1 MSLDK
6 TAFLK
11 PVPVDLV
18 EFEIPELGGSVFI
31 RGMTVVERSK
41 FERQFRTRKGDTNER
56 KMNEIRQRMLIACVC
71 NSDGQQL
78 LNEADVEA
86 IGKQRADIVERL
98 VNAAQ
103 IACGMSTDD
112 MEDLVKNS
120 ETTDENS

>member
-1 MSLDK
+1 MTLDK
-6 TAFLK
+6 AAFLT

-18 EFEIPELGGSVFI
+18 EFEIPELGGSVYI
-31 RGMTVVERSK
+31 KGMTVVERSK

-56 KMNEIRQRMLIACVC
+56 KMNEIRQRMLIACIC
-71 NSDGQQL
+71 NADGQQL

-112 MEDLVKNS
+112 MADIVKNS
-120 ETTDENS
+120 ETTDESS

>member
-6 TAFLK
+6 AAFLT

-18 EFEIPELGGSVFI
+18 EFKIPELGGSVWI
-31 RGMTVVERSK
+31 KGMTVTERSK

-56 KMNEIRQRMLIACVC
+56 KMNEIRQRMLVACVC
-71 NSDGQQL
+71 NADGQQL
-78 LNEADVEA
+78 LTDADIEA

-112 MEDLVKNS
+112 MEDIVKNS
-120 ETTDENS
+120 ETIDESS

>member
-56 KMNEIRQRMLIACVC
+56 KMSEIRQRMLIACVC

>member
-6 TAFLK
+6 SAFLK

-120 ETTDENS
+120 ETIDESS

>member
-1 MSLDK
+1 MTLDK
-6 TAFLK
+6 TAFLT

-18 EFEIPELGGSVFI
+18 EFKIPELGGSVWI
-31 RGMTVVERSK
+31 KGMTVTERST

-56 KMNEIRQRMLIACVC
+56 KMNEIRQRMLVACVC
-71 NSDGQQL
+71 NADGQQL
-78 LNEADVEA
+78 LTETDIEA

-120 ETTDENS
+120 ETIDESS

>member
-6 TAFLK
+6 TAFLT

-18 EFEIPELGGSVFI
+18 EFKIPELGGSVWI
-31 RGMTVVERSK
+31 KGMTVTERSK

-56 KMNEIRQRMLIACVC
+56 KMNEIRQRMLVACVC
-71 NSDGQQL
+71 NADGQQL
-78 LNEADVEA
+78 LTEADIEA

-112 MEDLVKNS
+112 MEDLAKNS
-120 ETTDENS
+120 ETIDESS

>member
-18 EFEIPELGGSVFI
+18 EFKIPELGGSVWI
-31 RGMTVVERSK
+31 KGMTVTERSK

-71 NSDGQQL
+71 NADGQQL
-78 LNEADVEA
+78 LTESDIDA

-103 IACGMSTDD
+103 IACGMSSDD
-112 MEDLVKNS
+112 MEDIAKNS
-120 ETTDENS
+120 DTIDENS

>member
-1 MSLDK
+1 MTLDK
-6 TAFLK
+6 AAFLT

-18 EFEIPELGGSVFI
+18 EFKIPELGGSI
-31 RGMTVVERSK
+31 WIKGMTVTERSR

-56 KMNEIRQRMLIACVC
+56 KMNEIRQRMLVACVC
-71 NSDGQQL
+71 NADGQQL
-78 LNEADVEA
+78 LTEADIEA

-112 MEDLVKNS
+112 MEDIVKNS
-120 ETTDENS
+120 ETIDESS

>member
-112 MEDLVKNS
+112 MADLVKNS
-120 ETTDENS
+120 ETIEESS